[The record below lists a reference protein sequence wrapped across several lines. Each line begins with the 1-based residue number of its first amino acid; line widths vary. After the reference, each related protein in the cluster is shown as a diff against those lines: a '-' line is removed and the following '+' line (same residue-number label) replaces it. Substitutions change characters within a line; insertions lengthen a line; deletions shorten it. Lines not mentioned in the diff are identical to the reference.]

1 MIRRRAKGALLPDHR
16 YAALERKLR
25 FTLQCGRTLEE
36 TTGIAVPGNAR
47 PARKPQLGRIHVSR
61 TDQSTDTHP
70 L

>member
-1 MIRRRAKGALLPDHR
+1 M
-16 YAALERKLR
+16 ALERKLR